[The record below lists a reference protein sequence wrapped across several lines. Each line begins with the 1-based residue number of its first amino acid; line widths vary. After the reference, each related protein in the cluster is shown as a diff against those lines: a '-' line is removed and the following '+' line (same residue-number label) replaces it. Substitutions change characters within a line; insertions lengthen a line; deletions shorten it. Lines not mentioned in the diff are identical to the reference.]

1 MEKQI
6 EKYLDYLLY
15 QKNYSK
21 LTIDGYKDNLNIF
34 KTYIDIEQI
43 SYDSITYQDI
53 RPFFNYLNDK
63 KYSKSS
69 ISRIVSTVR
78 GFYKYLVKEE
88 IVNDNP
94 FVLVSAPKKDLKLP
108 KFLYYDE
115 LENIFLVPDMN
126 TPKGIRDRLILEL
139 LYATGMRVSELISI
153 KVNDIYFN
161 NKQIK
166 VMGKGSKERYV
177 FFGDYASKYLKLYIE
192 KARND
197 LLKKPND
204 YLLINNKGTNLGDR
218 GIRVI
223 IDEIIKKS
231 ALDINISPHTL
242 RHTFATHLL
251 NEGCDILSVQE
262 LLGHSSLKAT
272 QIYTHVTDEK
282 LKDIYLHTHPRSNK
296 KFK

>member
-153 KVNDIYFN
+153 KVNDIDFN

-177 FFGDYASKYLKLYIE
+177 FFWRL
-192 KARND
+192 
-197 LLKKPND
+197 
-204 YLLINNKGTNLGDR
+204 
-218 GIRVI
+218 
-223 IDEIIKKS
+223 
-231 ALDINISPHTL
+231 
-242 RHTFATHLL
+242 
-251 NEGCDILSVQE
+251 C
-262 LLGHSSLKAT
+262 
-272 QIYTHVTDEK
+272 
-282 LKDIYLHTHPRSNK
+282 
-296 KFK
+296 